1 MAQDFYLTAAQRRA
15 NQIEAELAA
24 AKADL
29 AAYKANSDVKSAGA
43 SVQQIANLEAE
54 RQNLTSLYQSYVQS
68 QQPAQAAELT
78 KEELQAKPWDRIT
91 PDEALSFAR
100 TSKYGRDLNWSD
112 PHVRAGWAE
121 SQRRRS
127 RGE

>member
-1 MAQDFYLTAAQRRA
+1 MADFYATAAQQRA
-15 NQIEAELAA
+15 SQIEAELAA

-29 AAYKANSDVKSAGA
+29 AAHKANNDVESAGG

-54 RQNLTSLYQSYVQS
+54 RQNLTSLYQSYVLS
-68 QQPAQAAELT
+68 QQPPQQPELT
-78 KEELQAKPWDRIT
+78 KEELHAKPWDRLT

-100 TSKYGRDLNWSD
+100 TSKYAKNLDWND
-112 PHVRAGWAE
+112 PYVRAGYVEAN
-121 SQRRRS
+121 RRRS

>member
-1 MAQDFYLTAAQRRA
+1 MSRDFYFDAAAQRA

-29 AAYKANSDVKSAGA
+29 MAHKANSDVDSA
-43 SVQQIANLEAE
+43 SQTVQSIANLEAE
-54 RQNLTSLYQSYVQS
+54 KANLNHLYQSYVVS
-68 QQPAQAAELT
+68 QQPPQQPELT
-78 KEELQAKPWDRIT
+78 KEELQAKPWDRLS

-100 TSKYGRDLNWSD
+100 TSKYGHDLNWSD
-112 PHVRAGWAE
+112 PNVVAGYREA
-121 SQRRRS
+121 QRRRS